1 MHGFYAAREFAV
13 HKSFNSDRGGLG
25 FPPHLL
31 LSSDHT
37 HPRWRFSSHRR
48 LKNILVLL
56 EWVPGCGA
64 PAPPA
69 AAAAAATVL
78 GDGARAR
85 LQRAVQMYDARGAG
99 GLSED
104 ALLHALE
111 GATDIY

>member
-64 PAPPA
+64 PAAPA
-69 AAAAAATVL
+69 AAAARRRQPAEQASAVGGGEVDGL
-78 GDGARAR
+78 G
-85 LQRAVQMYDARGAG
+85 
-99 GLSED
+99 
-104 ALLHALE
+104 
-111 GATDIY
+111 